1 MTANPQIDALK
12 ISLISRISVL
22 SNEEML
28 RQLEQILM
36 PRESADPADILYRLS
51 RPMPKKLDIDALI
64 LKQRFRGVDRAKFN
78 RLVRQINIQEPLEQL
93 LAAV

>member
-1 MTANPQIDALK
+1 MTNSSIDALK
-12 ISLISRISVL
+12 ISLINRISAL

-28 RQLEQILM
+28 RELEQILM
-36 PRESADPADILYRLS
+36 PRESANPSDILYRIA

-64 LKQRFRGVDRAKFN
+64 LKQHFKGVNRAKFDQ
-78 RLVRQINIQEPLEQL
+78 LIQKINIQEPLEQL